1 MKSSNTLKNIFAGIY
16 LVCLLTFIPVGLSAQ
31 ETGTFT
37 DPRDGRVYHWLK
49 EGKQTWMAENLKFVD
64 NAGSWAYNNDDSVH
78 VPKYGRLYD
87 WKSAVKACP
96 KGWHLP
102 SEKEWNTLIAFL
114 GSDVAGLAMQAMDT
128 IGNTTHPKGKTV
140 DKQGFSSLLSGIRY
154 PDGRFLNV
162 TFWGGCWS
170 STSVNDST
178 AVNLLFVRKSGSIGV
193 STNDKKA
200 GFSVRCVKK

>member
-1 MKSSNTLKNIFAGIY
+1 MKSFRIFSK
-16 LVCLLTFIPVGLSAQ
+16 LLSAFVLINLFALLPKSLSAQ
-31 ETGTFT
+31 QTGTFS
-37 DPRDGRVYHWLK
+37 DPRDGRVYHWLR

-64 NAGSWAYNNDDSVH
+64 TAGSWAYNNDDSVH
-78 VPKYGRLYD
+78 VVKYGRLYN

-114 GSDVAGLAMQAMDT
+114 GTDVAGHTMQAMDT
-128 IGNTTHPKGKTV
+128 IGNSHPKGKIV

-170 STSVNDST
+170 STQVNDST